1 MSAIW
6 GAIALDN
13 SQISEG
19 CVQVFQDAYKECV
32 IDRREYLL
40 DKNVLMGCEIQYFT
54 PEAKKE
60 QLPQKSAEGQC
71 FFTADVY
78 LDNRDQLL
86 QDKLFAG
93 ENHGELADGEILFRF
108 YQTYGRER
116 LVEVIGSY
124 SFVYYDRENNII
136 NFVMDHMA
144 NRCLYYCLLDNV
156 FYFST
161 IIKPLHILLKD
172 KLHKNTKVLADF
184 VALQDYRVYL
194 DYEATIFEEIKHGV
208 AGHIMQVS
216 KSGIQKKAYWN
227 PLKDVKILK
236 GKTDEEYKKLLLDTF
251 SEAVRN
257 SVRTTDK
264 IGISLSGGLDS
275 TAVACFAS
283 PIAKERNEQL
293 YAYTMVPKT
302 GYEDDTEGYTTVNE
316 QYLVEC
322 TAKHLGNVVGHYD
335 SYDEMNAWDIR
346 KEQIALLEGP
356 YKSLQNVMWVK
367 HLAGLAYKD
376 GCRVLL
382 NGQLGNDTI
391 SYGDQ
396 DSYLYELFITGKWKK
411 LWDELNSHSQYYRYR
426 KKKVLKGIWERFK
439 GVESGEQMDK
449 KKFYERSLV
458 KTNVLDKYATYER
471 SIELDRSAKAIKTRK
486 QYKNLIVDPMR
497 FRQIGDNETRISLH
511 SGVLCK
517 DPTRSVKVF
526 ELCMSFPTEQFNKG
540 CLPRRLIYEY
550 MKDYFPKELLDERL
564 AKGQQS
570 ADFYYRL
577 RDKWEE
583 IYSELRQ
590 TFSKEHSILN
600 NKKILQVLQNQTNGL
615 ENEEISL
622 ELRKQLEWLMYAK
635 QVYDIEHRFF

>member
-6 GAIALDN
+6 GTIALDN
-13 SQISEG
+13 SVIPEENIK
-19 CVQVFQDAYKECV
+19 VFQDAYKECV
-32 IDRREYLL
+32 IDKREYLQ

-60 QLPQKSAEGQC
+60 KLPKKSDDGQC

-78 LDNRDQLL
+78 LDNRDELL
-86 QDKLFAG
+86 QDKIFAG
-93 ENHGELADGEILFRF
+93 ENSAELADGDILFLF
-108 YQTYGRER
+108 YQAYGEKR

-124 SFVYYDRENNII
+124 AFVYYDRKKGTID
-136 NFVMDHMA
+136 FVMDHMA

-156 FYFST
+156 LYFST

-172 KLHKNTKVLADF
+172 KLRKNTKVLVDF
-184 VALQDYRVYL
+184 IALQDYRVYL

-208 AGHIMQVS
+208 AGHIMKVS
-216 KSGIQKKAYWN
+216 MKGIEKTAYWN
-227 PLKDVKILK
+227 PLKNVRTLK
-236 GKTDEEYKKLLLDTF
+236 GKKDEEYKKLLLDTF

-283 PIAKERNEQL
+283 PIARERNEQL

-302 GYEDDTEGYTTVNE
+302 GYQDDTEGYTTVNE
-316 QYLVEC
+316 RYLVEA
-322 TAKHLGNVVGHYD
+322 TARHLGNVAEHYD
-335 SYDEMNAWDIR
+335 SYDEMNAWDIS

-367 HLAGLAYKD
+367 HLAEKAYQD
-376 GCRVLL
+376 GCRVFL

-396 DSYLYELFITGKWKK
+396 DAYVYELFITGRWKN
-411 LWDELNSHSQYYRYR
+411 LWEEMNSHSKYYRYR
-426 KKKVLKGIWERFK
+426 KKKVLKGIWERFC
-439 GVESGEQMDK
+439 GVEKVEQIDK
-449 KKFYERSLV
+449 RQFLESAFVKKD
-458 KTNVLDKYATYER
+458 VLDNYRTYER
-471 SIELDRSAKAIKTRK
+471 SIALDRSAKAIKTRR
-486 QYKNLIVDPMR
+486 QYMKLIVDPMR
-497 FRQIGDNETRISLH
+497 FRQIGDNETRISLY

-517 DPTRSVKVF
+517 DPTRNVNVF
-526 ELCMSFPTEQFNKG
+526 QLCMSFPTEQFNKG
-540 CLPRRLIYEY
+540 CMPRRLIYEY
-550 MKDYFPKELLDERL
+550 MKEYFPKELLDERL

-577 RDKWEE
+577 KERWEDICVE
-583 IYSELRQ
+583 LQETFMSEHAELDC
-590 TFSKEHSILN
+590 
-600 NKKILQVLQNQTNGL
+600 NKLLQALQELQNRLQRGEVTT
-615 ENEEISL
+615 EE
-622 ELRKQLEWLMYAK
+622 RHQVEWLMYAK
-635 QVYDIEHRFF
+635 QVCDIEKSFF